1 MSDHSDEQQ
10 YDPATVEAR
19 WQAHWEKDKT
29 FAVPEEAGDKP
40 KFYMLEMFPYPSG
53 KLHMGHV
60 RNYSIGD
67 VMARFKR
74 ARGFDV
80 LHPMGWD
87 AFGLPAENAA
97 IKRGVHPADWTYSN
111 IAVMRRQLQRL
122 GFSYDWDREL
132 ATCDASYYRW
142 EQAVFLDLLEKG
154 LAYKKGGMLN
164 WCESCQTV
172 LANEQVDADGNC
184 WRCGNPVIQKE
195 LEQWYLRITD
205 YAQELLD
212 CLGSMDGWPNAVTTQ
227 QVGWI
232 GRSTGA
238 SIRFALSGDVP
249 DGSDGVIEVF
259 TTRPD
264 TLYGCTFMSLA
275 PEHPLT
281 KRLAAGTEQEA
292 AVNAFVDRMG
302 RTDKADRTDAATEKE
317 GVFVGRYAINPVNG
331 REVPIYTANFVL
343 ADYGTGAVMAVPA
356 HDQRDFEFATKYGID
371 KVVVIDPPGDATLD
385 ASTMTEAFVEAG
397 TMVNSGTHDG
407 TANEAGKASVI
418 AELEEKDAGKGTVN
432 FRLRDWGISRQ
443 RYWGAPVPV
452 IYCDVDGMVPVPKD
466 QLPVVLP
473 KDVQIGGEGGSPL
486 ARHEAFWKT
495 TCPTCGGPARRE
507 TDTMDTFMESSWY
520 FMRYCSP
527 HYEGGLVDPAM
538 AARFL
543 PVDMYVGG
551 IEHAVMHL
559 LYARFYTKILRD
571 LGHIPAVDE
580 PFTRLVCQGMVNHES
595 YKDEHGEWVLPTD
608 IDIRS
613 EAVTVDGKE
622 TVVRRATH
630 KETGREVSIGRIEKM
645 SKSKLNTVDP
655 ETLIAH
661 YGADTMRLF
670 CLFASPPTKDL
681 EWSDAGVE
689 GASRFIGRVWR
700 LVRRHTDALG
710 PVAAYSGDGSDLDSD
725 AVALRRAVHQT
736 IVRVTVDVEE
746 RLQLNTA
753 IAAVMELVN
762 TLYKYEAAHT
772 AEIGAGGV
780 VSSVMVEALET
791 VLRLLS
797 PFAPHFTNELWEKMG
812 RADVLEDVSWPEAD
826 ASAAAD
832 DSIEI
837 VVQIKGKKRASIAVA
852 ANADQPAIEAAALA
866 AAAKWVGEAPP
877 RRVIYV
883 PGRLKHHSRLAP
895 QKGVGHGYDRCAW
908 EQRETRRPA
917 TNMTSPSCSTG

>member
-1 MSDHSDEQQ
+1 MFEHP
-10 YDPATVEAR
+10 YDPASIEAR
-19 WQAHWEKDKT
+19 WQAHWAEQKT
-29 FAVPEEAGDKP
+29 FAVAEEAGDKP

-67 VMARFKR
+67 VVARFKR

-122 GFSYDWDREL
+122 GFSYDWDREI
-132 ATCDASYYRW
+132 ATCDPSYYRW
-142 EQAVFLDLLEKG
+142 EQEAFLDLLEAG

-172 LANEQVDADGNC
+172 LANEQVDADGGC
-184 WRCGNPVIQKE
+184 WRCANPVIQKE
-195 LEQWYLRITD
+195 LEQWYLRITR

-212 CLGSMDGWPNAVTTQ
+212 CLDSMGGWPNAVTTQ

-238 SIRFALSGDVP
+238 SIQFQLAGDPVE
-249 DGSDGVIEVF
+249 GSASIIEVF

-356 HDQRDFEFATKYGID
+356 HDQRDFEFANKYGID
-371 KVVVIDPPGDATLD
+371 KVVVVDPPGETTLD
-385 ASTMTEAFVEAG
+385 VATMEEAFTEPG
-397 TMVNSGTHDG
+397 TMVNSGSHDG
-407 TANEAGKASVI
+407 AGTEEGKASVI
-418 AELEEKDAGKGTVN
+418 AELESLGRGEGTVN

-452 IYCDVDGMVPVPKD
+452 IYCEHCGMVPVPRD

-473 KDVQIGGEGGSPL
+473 KDVKLDGAGGSPL
-486 ARHEAFWKT
+486 ARHEAFWRT
-495 TCPTCGGPARRE
+495 TCPTCSGPARRE

-520 FMRYCSP
+520 YLRYCSP
-527 HYEGGLVDPAM
+527 HYEGGMVDPAL
-538 AARFL
+538 AERFL

-559 LYARFYTKILRD
+559 LYARFYTKAMRD
-571 LGHIPAVDE
+571 LGRLGPIDE
-580 PFTRLVCQGMVNHES
+580 PFNHLVCQGMVNHES
-595 YKDEHGEWVLPTD
+595 YKDPAGEWVTPTD

-613 EAVTVDGKE
+613 ETVTEDGKE
-622 TVVRRATH
+622 TVVRRAVH
-630 KETGREVSIGRIEKM
+630 KETGEPVTIGRVEKM

-655 ETLIAH
+655 ETLIAR
-661 YGADTMRLF
+661 YGSDTMRLF

-689 GASRFIGRVWR
+689 GAYRFIGRVWR
-700 LVRRHTDALG
+700 LVTRSLDSLVDVQ
-710 PVAAYSGDGSDLDSD
+710 PYEGDGSGLGKE
-725 AVALRRAVHQT
+725 AVAIRRAVHQT
-736 IVRVTVDVEE
+736 IARVTVDVEE

-753 IAAVMELVN
+753 IAATMELVN
-762 TLYKYEAAHT
+762 TLYKFEASQSA
-772 AEIGAGGV
+772 AIAAGGDV
-780 VSSVMVEALET
+780 AAVFVEAIES
-791 VLRLLS
+791 VLRMLN
-797 PFAPHFTNELWEKMG
+797 PFAPHFTNELWERLG
-812 RADVLEDVSWPEAD
+812 RPEALEDVPWPEAD
-826 ASAAAD
+826 EAAAAD
-832 DSIEI
+832 DSVEI
-837 VVQIKGKKRASIAVA
+837 VVQIKGKKRANISVA
-852 ANADQPAIEAAALA
+852 ADAEKEAIEAAALHA
-866 AAAKWVGEAPP
+866 VAKWVGDAPP
-877 RRVIYV
+877 RRIIYV
-883 PGRLKHHSRLAP
+883 PGRLVNIIP
-895 QKGVGHGYDRCAW
+895 G
-908 EQRETRRPA
+908 
-917 TNMTSPSCSTG
+917 

>member
-1 MSDHSDEQQ
+1 MSETT
-10 YDPATVEAR
+10 YDPAAVEAR
-19 WQAHWEKDKT
+19 WQSRWADEKT
-29 FAVPEEAGDKP
+29 FAVPEEAGDRD

-67 VMARFKR
+67 VVARFKR

-97 IKRGVHPADWTYSN
+97 IKRGVHPADWTYKN
-111 IAVMRRQLQRL
+111 IEVMRRQLQRL

-132 ATCDASYYRW
+132 ATCDADYYRW
-142 EQAVFLDLLEKG
+142 EQSVFLDLLERG

-172 LANEQVDADGNC
+172 LANEQVDAEGNC
-184 WRCGNPVIQKE
+184 WRCGNAVIQKE

-212 CLGSMDGWPNAVTTQ
+212 CLATMDGWPNAVTTQ

-238 SIRFALSGDVP
+238 SITFSIDGDLP
-249 DGSDGVIEVF
+249 DGVDGTLEVF

-317 GVFVGRYAINPVNG
+317 GVFIGRYAINPVNG
-331 REVPIYTANFVL
+331 RRVPIYTANFVL

-371 KVVVIDPPGDATLD
+371 KVVVIDPPGEVTLD
-385 ASTMTEAFVEAG
+385 PATMTEAFVDPG
-397 TMVNSGTHDG
+397 TMVNSGRHDG
-407 TANEAGKASVI
+407 TSNEDGKAAVI
-418 AELEEKDAGKGTVN
+418 AELEELGKGAGTVN

-452 IYCDVDGMVPVPKD
+452 IYCDSCGMVPVPKD

-473 KDVQIGGEGGSPL
+473 KDVEIGGEGGSPL
-486 ARHEAFWKT
+486 ARHEAFWKVD
-495 TCPTCGGPARRE
+495 CPSCGGEGRRE

-520 FMRYCSP
+520 FFRYCSP
-527 HYEGGLVDPAM
+527 KYEGGVVDPVM
-538 AARFL
+538 AERFL

-571 LGHIPAVDE
+571 LGHIPPIDE
-580 PFTRLVCQGMVNHES
+580 PFTNLVCQGMVNHES

-608 IDIRS
+608 VDIRT
-613 EAVTVDGKE
+613 ETAVVDGKE
-622 TVVRRATH
+622 VVTRKAVHR
-630 KETGREVSIGRIEKM
+630 ETGGPVAIGRVEKM

-655 ETLIAH
+655 ETLIKT

-700 LVRRHTDALG
+700 LVERQAAGLRG
-710 PVAAYSGDGSDLDSD
+710 VAPYAGDGSDLPAP
-725 AVALRRAVHQT
+725 AVEIRRAVHQT
-736 IVRVTVDVEE
+736 IGRVTADIDE

-762 TLYKYEAAHT
+762 ALYKFEAAHE
-772 AEIGAGGV
+772 AAIGSGGPEAAV
-780 VSSVMVEALET
+780 LREALEI
-791 VLRLLS
+791 VLRLLN
-797 PFAPHFTNELWEKMG
+797 PFAPHFTNELWESLG
-812 RADVLEDVSWPEAD
+812 QSEALEDVTWPEMD
-826 ASAAAD
+826 EAAAAED
-832 DSIEI
+832 AIEI
-837 VVQIKGKKRASIAVA
+837 VVQVKGKKRASVSVSPSATPV
-852 ANADQPAIEAAALA
+852 AIEAAAIE
-866 AAAKWVGEAPP
+866 AAAKWVGDAPP

-883 PGRLKHHSRLAP
+883 PGRLVNIIP
-895 QKGVGHGYDRCAW
+895 G
-908 EQRETRRPA
+908 
-917 TNMTSPSCSTG
+917 